1 MKSME
6 AAVSIIIVN
15 WNTRELVIKCLS
27 AVYEH
32 PLSADFEVWVV
43 DNASTDDSATAVRR
57 QFPQVKLIECS
68 ENIGFARGNN
78 LALERASGRYAL
90 LLNTDATVEPG
101 AIMHLFEFM
110 ETHPAAAAAGP
121 YLLNP
126 DQTLQ
131 ESCYPFPSLRREF
144 WRMFH
149 LDHLYPYGTYAM
161 SRWDQSQPRSVDAIQ
176 GACLMLRGEALK
188 QVGLFDPHFFM
199 YTEEID
205 LCYRMKKARWD
216 LYWVPTASVTHY
228 GGQSTRQ
235 VAPQMFL
242 SLYQTK
248 IQFFRKHYGVMSARM
263 YKLLLTCASL
273 ARLGL
278 SPLAWLQAPPDRA
291 RSLTL
296 ARRYLDLLACLPKM

>member
-1 MKSME
+1 MNPME
-6 AAVSIIIVN
+6 AILSLIIVN
-15 WNTRELVIKCLS
+15 WNTREILLKCLS

-32 PLSADFEVWVV
+32 PFSVDLEVWVV
-43 DNASTDDSATAVRR
+43 DNASADDSAAAVRQR
-57 QFPQVKLIECS
+57 YPQVKLIECS

-78 LALERASGRYAL
+78 LALERARGEYVL
-90 LLNTDATVEPG
+90 LLNTDALVGPG
-101 AIMHLFEFM
+101 AIAQLFEFLK
-110 ETHPAAAAAGP
+110 THPAAAAAGP

-131 ESCYPFPSLRREF
+131 ESCYPFPSLSREF

-149 LDHLYPYGTYAM
+149 LDNLFPYGRYDM
-161 SRWDQSQPRSVDAIQ
+161 SRWDPTQPRSVDCIQ
-176 GACLMLRGEALK
+176 GACLMLRREALN

-205 LCYRMKKARWD
+205 LCYRLKKAGWD
-216 LYWVPTASVTHY
+216 LYWVPAARVIHY

-242 SLYQTK
+242 SLYETK
-248 IQFFRKHYGVMSARM
+248 VYFFRKHYGVLAARM

-273 ARLGL
+273 VRIAL

-291 RSLTL
+291 RNLTL
-296 ARRYLDLLACLPKM
+296 ARRYLDLLGCLPKM